1 MKKFLPFII
10 ICALLLPLGL
20 SASPIDALKP
30 VGSAKLSVV
39 FWDIYQST
47 LYSDDGTF
55 TSDDLTHESQSPL
68 ALNIQYLRDIETEE
82 LVEATA
88 DEWNKLGL
96 GKTTYQ
102 PWLKQ
107 LTAIWPDIQEND
119 ELLFVLNHTD
129 GGVFYFNQREIGR
142 IDDRNFGVNFLRIW
156 LDKKASYPKLRNKL
170 VGQSK

>member
-1 MKKFLPFII
+1 MKKLLTYTLIS
-10 ICALLLPLGL
+10 ALLLPLSL

-55 TSDDLTHESQSPL
+55 TSDDLTQESQSPL
-68 ALNIQYLRDIETEE
+68 ALNIQYLRDIEADE

-96 GKTTYQ
+96 GEAIYQ
-102 PWLKQ
+102 PWLTQ

-129 GGVFYFNQREIGR
+129 GGVFYFNQEEIGR
-142 IDDRNFGVNFLRIW
+142 IDDRSFGVNFLRIW

-170 VGQSK
+170 IGQSQ